1 MRKPI
6 VAIVFALVFT
16 AALGLAGCGGSA
28 SSSSASVSGSSEAS
42 SSNAEE
48 QGKAEYDRATALFE
62 EGKYYS
68 AKKAFEESGYG
79 DWGQRA
85 AACVQPMPETG
96 ELWHNTDLESDEMIL
111 SFDVNEQD
119 SNTGWYISVYTEDKK
134 PAATVFVKGSGT
146 VETKLP
152 GGNYYIKDAKGTEW
166 YGEDELFGPDGHYEN
181 MIFDEVEGDRY
192 LTALDAGYE
201 WKITIQNADAQGQ
214 GVGSEETGWEDRNNQ
229 K

>member
-68 AKKAFEESGYG
+68 AKKAFEESG
-79 DWGQRA
+79 
-85 AACVQPMPETG
+85 
-96 ELWHNTDLESDEMIL
+96 
-111 SFDVNEQD
+111 
-119 SNTGWYISVYTEDKK
+119 
-134 PAATVFVKGSGT
+134 
-146 VETKLP
+146 
-152 GGNYYIKDAKGTEW
+152 
-166 YGEDELFGPDGHYEN
+166 
-181 MIFDEVEGDRY
+181 
-192 LTALDAGYE
+192 
-201 WKITIQNADAQGQ
+201 
-214 GVGSEETGWEDRNNQ
+214 
-229 K
+229 